1 VETKERASHKGLKK
15 DEEPWIEDTGQ
26 EWEQEQE
33 EQEPEEEQKPDE
45 ETIALVRENEQPPSE
60 SGRSKGKQKEKSE
73 ENFFANGLFAGLGIG
88 CIVTFVIMW
97 LAVFFSPQLPSG
109 TTYQTMLSIFI
120 YPMVYLLA
128 VGLIALT
135 AGIVKEYYA
144 PKVNR

>member
-1 VETKERASHKGLKK
+1 VETKERASHKELKN

-26 EWEQEQE
+26 EWEQE
-33 EQEPEEEQKPDE
+33 PEEEQKPDE
-45 ETIALVRENEQPPSE
+45 ETVARVREDEQSPLESSE
-60 SGRSKGKQKEKSE
+60 SKGKPKEKSE

-97 LAVFFSPQLPSG
+97 LTVFFSPQLPSG
-109 TTYQTMLSIFI
+109 TTYEAMLSIFI